1 MLIFD
6 YQHISIK
13 TAQKYFYFAQ
23 FCDKPN
29 NGVSRIHPVETTN
42 VSKIIFQ
49 CGVNL
54 YHDENWYFVLHF

>member
-1 MLIFD
+1 MMAHDEIFR
-6 YQHISIK
+6 
-13 TAQKYFYFAQ
+13 
-23 FCDKPN
+23 
-29 NGVSRIHPVETTN
+29 VSRIHPVETTN